1 MRKIIAIALAI
12 MLVVSMA
19 SMAITAHAESVSV
32 PSVDG
37 VISQQQSR
45 AIDSPFYGRLYIPD
59 VGIDVA
65 LYYSLDQDVTDKA
78 DSANI
83 FTWYD
88 YPGEVIADH
97 ASQEFSKL
105 FRATIGMTGYID
117 VDNGE
122 TIHIKCIDVFDGY
135 NIRIGGLVDLDYNT
149 AHGLADYTLYTC
161 KDNTGDNVRI
171 WLWETYE
178 PDCNIVNPTKPN
190 INVPIISSI
199 KFNIKLDEKLK
210 KAVENAVAEAVK
222 KIDFSSIDFTN
233 IKLTK

>member
-1 MRKIIAIALAI
+1 MRKIITIVLAI
-12 MLVVSMA
+12 MLA
-19 SMAITAHAESVSV
+19 TSMAIPVLAESVSA
-32 PSVDG
+32 PRVDG
-37 VISQQQSR
+37 EASQQQIR

-59 VGIDVA
+59 VSIDVA

-88 YPGEVIADH
+88 YQGEVIADH

-105 FRATIGMTGYID
+105 FRVTVGMTGYID

-122 TIHIKCIDVFDGY
+122 TIHIKCVNVFDGY
-135 NIRIGGLVDLDYNT
+135 NMRTGGLVDLDYNT
-149 AHGLADYTLYTC
+149 AHGRADYTLYTC
-161 KDNTGDNVRI
+161 KDNTGDNIRI

-190 INVPIISSI
+190 VNVSFISNI
-199 KFNIKLDEKLK
+199 KFNIKLDEKLE
-210 KAVENAVAEAVK
+210 KAVANATAEAVK

-233 IKLTK
+233 IKLGG